1 MSVVGRSGT
10 ARVWVGLVSV
20 GCGLGAGYVLGRHD
34 LRGVSMLDVFP
45 LTVAL
50 VPFAAELVLVFG
62 LSRLANRGGGGWAAA
77 AVLLMVAMGAGMATF
92 AHHEITS
99 CAGGFRCV
107 AGVGYPRGEAAR
119 TAAVAGLAW
128 GCQAGLMAVFSGEE
142 FSEEAGGWIGSC
154 VAVVAALIGGIAL
167 SRVHI

>member
-1 MSVVGRSGT
+1 MGTLVSVSA
-10 ARVWVGLVSV
+10 ARVWVGLLAL
-20 GCGLGAGYVLGRHD
+20 GCGLGAGYVLGSHD

-50 VPFAAELVLVFG
+50 IPFAVEFVLVFALG
-62 LSRLANRGGGGWAAA
+62 RLADHGSGGWVVA
-77 AVLLMVAMGAGMATF
+77 AVVLMVAMGAGMAAF
-92 AHHEITS
+92 AHWEVN
-99 CAGGFRCV
+99 CGAMGDC
-107 AGVGYPRGEAAR
+107 GVGGYPQGEAAR
-119 TAAVAGLAW
+119 TALVAGLAW
-128 GCQAGLMAVFSGEE
+128 ASQAGLMAVFSGEE

>member
-1 MSVVGRSGT
+1 MGTPVSVSG
-10 ARVWVGLVSV
+10 ARVWVGLLAL
-20 GCGLGAGYVLGRHD
+20 GCGLGAGYVLGSHD

-50 VPFAAELVLVFG
+50 IPFAVEFVLVFALG
-62 LSRLANRGGGGWAAA
+62 RLADHGSGGWVVA
-77 AVLLMVAMGAGMATF
+77 AVVLMVAMGAGMAAL
-92 AHHEITS
+92 AHWEVN
-99 CAGGFRCV
+99 CGAMGRC
-107 AGVGYPRGEAAR
+107 GVGGYPQGEAAR
-119 TAAVAGLAW
+119 TALVAGLAW
-128 GCQAGLMAVFSGEE
+128 ASQAGLMAVFSGEE